1 MSESTLNILVPIAGG
16 GGAFKNAGYSFPKP
30 LIDVAGKTMIE
41 VVVNNLRPSV
51 PHRFIFV
58 CLKDQYDQYDLYHIL
73 QRATRDQFEVIP
85 ILGKTEGAACTALLA
100 SRFIN
105 NENELV
111 IANGDQ
117 FLEYK
122 LDDFIAAA
130 RAKSADGEIL
140 TFPSS
145 HPKWSYARV
154 SADNQVTEVAEKK
167 VISEHAT
174 AGIYYFKH
182 GTDFVKAAQNM
193 IHKDIR
199 HNGEFYICPTFN
211 ELILANQKVYINE
224 VAASTMHGM
233 GTPEELNNFVAF
245 VKEKNVVI

>member
-1 MSESTLNILVPIAGG
+1 MAEKILNILVPIAGG
-16 GGAFKNAGYSFPKP
+16 GAAFKNAGYSFPKP
-30 LIDVAGKTMIE
+30 LIDVGGKTMIE
-41 VVVNNLRPSV
+41 VVVNNLRPTFA
-51 PHRFIFV
+51 HRFIFV
-58 CLKDQYDQYDLYHIL
+58 CLKEQYEQYDLYHIL
-73 QRATRDQFEVIP
+73 QKATQDKFEVLP

-105 NENELV
+105 DENELV

-117 FLEYK
+117 YLEYR
-122 LDDFIAAA
+122 LDDFVGKA
-130 RAKSADGEIL
+130 REKNADGEIL

-154 SADNQVTEVAEKK
+154 DENNQVTEVAEKK

-182 GTDFVKAAQNM
+182 GADFVKAAQNM

-199 HNGEFYICPTFN
+199 HNGEFYICPVYN
-211 ELILANQKVYINE
+211 ELILANKKVFINE
-224 VAASTMHGM
+224 ISTHDMHGL
-233 GTPEELNNFVAF
+233 GTPEELHNFVAF
-245 VKEKNVVI
+245 VKEKSITI